1 LLSDGWHVSRKKQ
14 LKQKDLTFVLTAFLA
29 CFNQFDDRNWKH

>member
-1 LLSDGWHVSRKKQ
+1 MARMLAAKRQ

-29 CFNQFDDRNWKH
+29 CFNQFDDRNWKN